1 MRGMNLARAGLLAL
15 FAASCG
21 RGDSNNVMAHQANA
35 LDPAQVDL
43 ALGPEIGNTDTDT
56 DANGVEAANEVNA
69 VDPVDSRDAPRET
82 PRVVN
87 REATPADT
95 SETPDSAQEDENGVE
110 E

>member
-1 MRGMNLARAGLLAL
+1 MRGMNLARVGLLAL
-15 FAASCG
+15 VAASCG
-21 RGDSNNVMAHQANA
+21 GGDSNNVMAPQANA

-43 ALGPEIGNTDTDT
+43 ALGPEIGNADTDP
-56 DANGVEAANEVNA
+56 NGVEAANEVNA
-69 VDPVDSRDAPRET
+69 VDPVDSSSAPRET

-95 SETPDSAQEDENGVE
+95 SETPDSAPEDENGVE